1 MLFRSVSQSRYG
13 SGGEENGEGE
23 LRDGVG
29 RVGGNGGHGYAELFG
44 GSEIDMVGS
53 GAEGG
58 DELGAT
64 LGENFE
70 AGAVD
75 LVVDKDESGAVAGAE
90 GGGGGSEL
98 GFEEFEMVATG
109 SVFSLE
115 SGFGIGAG
123 AKHQR
128 FHLVRLQFNERESES
143 VGGR

>member
-1 MLFRSVSQSRYG
+1 MGNLQ
-13 SGGEENGEGE
+13 
-23 LRDGVG
+23 RD
-29 RVGGNGGHGYAELFG
+29 RKF
-44 GSEIDMVGS
+44 SFTFTCRFTRPRRVGS

-75 LVVDKDESGAVAGAE
+75 LVVHENQGGPVANAE
-90 GGGGGSEL
+90 GGGGGVEL

-109 SVFSLE
+109 GVFSLE

-123 AKHQR
+123 AEHQR